1 MKAYSQKQSQV
12 PQLPEVGLLAG
23 VEAPGEV
30 AALLVGDLGWVDH
43 GVDCVHL
50 RQHAEGPPPLL
61 STVAQGVD
69 PLPPLHPQGGLHQDA
84 PLPSQGILAFPF
96 IETFG
101 VSGCYLD
108 KGRPRPVVKSSGALP
123 VDQTHRP
130 KFSTRPELGV
140 FRLPFPDS
148 IRVNPDT

>member
-1 MKAYSQKQSQV
+1 ME
-12 PQLPEVGLLAG
+12 LI
-23 VEAPGEV
+23 
-30 AALLVGDLGWVDH
+30 
-43 GVDCVHL
+43 VHL

-96 IETFG
+96 IEIFG

-148 IRVNPDT
+148 SRVNPDAPDSGETRIGIQPFPGTLGNGPFPSVPGNGPFPSV